1 MAPLKANTLEMK
13 VNGADTV
20 TNSIH
25 VSTDAA
31 PGYTHAEGLTT
42 ESASKASELLTIN
55 HGLYHTRFNGGLH
68 SMLQ

>member
-1 MAPLKANTLEMK
+1 MK
-13 VNGADTV
+13 VNSTHTV

-25 VSTDAA
+25 VSTDAT
-31 PGYTHAEGLTT
+31 PGYTHAEGLTA
-42 ESASKASELLTIN
+42 ESASRVSELLTIN